1 MRWSCGSR
9 THVSFP
15 LIKLAKKL
23 KVLGA
28 VAMEELKGFLFP
40 LIKLAKKLKDTRGSS
55 LLRFYLSVSIN

>member
-40 LIKLAKKLKDTRGSS
+40 LIKLAKKLKVD
-55 LLRFYLSVSIN
+55 LINLSIPAVLESFH